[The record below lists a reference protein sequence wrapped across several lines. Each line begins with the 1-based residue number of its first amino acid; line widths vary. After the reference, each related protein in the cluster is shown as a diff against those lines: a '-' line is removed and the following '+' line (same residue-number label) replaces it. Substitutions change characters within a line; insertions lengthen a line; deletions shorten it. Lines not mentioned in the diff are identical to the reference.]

1 MSRMLLKCME
11 FLRRKIFNGLFF
23 RGKIRLGVGDKFAG
37 KKTFCNNFNIIT
49 IIPKD
54 GRFR

>member
-1 MSRMLLKCME
+1 MLLKCME